1 MDIRRGAQMGY
12 DNRLDREP
20 VSKKERWVWGL
31 LLTAVLAVVFRVAF
45 F

>member
-1 MDIRRGAQMGY
+1 MGY

-31 LLTAVLAVVFRVAF
+31 LLTAVSAVVFRVAF